1 MSGFVVLGMFI
12 YVLTLIY
19 LLFIPCVFKNDL
31 RWGVV
36 KPHIKTPPFFKK
48 KKQQLFNNNIKNVF
62 GNLARTS
69 KALKLNL

>member
-12 YVLTLIY
+12 YVLTLIS

-31 RWGVV
+31 RWCVV
-36 KPHIKTPPFFKK
+36 KPQMKTPFFFK
-48 KKQQLFNNNIKNVF
+48 QLFNNNIKNVF
-62 GNLARTS
+62 WNLARTS